1 MKTISLKI
9 PDGLAARLE
18 AAAARRSTTKS
29 LVIREALESHLRDAG
44 ARTTVGRLAGDLAGC
59 VAGPRDLSTNAE
71 HLEGL
76 GE

>member
-1 MKTISLKI
+1 MKTISLRI
-9 PDGLAARLE
+9 PDGLAARVE

-44 ARTTVGRLAGDLAGC
+44 TLATVGRLAGDLAGC